1 MYFASLL
8 VNGAAFAGGDLQDIP
23 LRWTPTSTLASM
35 GTIDISGNIVATAIH
50 IDTFADT
57 RENPSL
63 VAENREKEGKFRQ
76 MTTSSDVAASI
87 TG

>member
-1 MYFASLL
+1 
-8 VNGAAFAGGDLQDIP
+8 
-23 LRWTPTSTLASM
+23 M
-35 GTIDISGNIVATAIH
+35 GTIDLSGNIVATAIH